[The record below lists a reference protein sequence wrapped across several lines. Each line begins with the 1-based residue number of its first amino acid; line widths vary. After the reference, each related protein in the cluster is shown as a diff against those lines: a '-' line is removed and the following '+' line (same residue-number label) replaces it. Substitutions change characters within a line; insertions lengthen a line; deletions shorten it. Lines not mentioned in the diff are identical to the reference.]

1 MKRHFQWLKF
11 LWSLVLVLTSF
22 LSVAATFPQPFNW
35 ISFGMNHYR
44 AEEKSF
50 LMNRIQI
57 PDRTSAAAPKKFS
70 PIETAWQSYRA
81 VSISS

>member
-11 LWSLVLVLTSF
+11 LWSLALVLTSF

-35 ISFGMNHYR
+35 ISFEINQHR
-44 AEEKSF
+44 DADKNF
-50 LMNRIQI
+50 LMNRIEI
-57 PDRTSAAAPKKFS
+57 PDVNAPSAAKKFS